1 MLRIISRSAAPRA
14 SIVRAV
20 QIRGMADQRIEK
32 AAKAAGKAKDS
43 SPKDP
48 SVISSAGAVGK
59 QFNPDGAIGGIAQEI
74 GGPFDKDGAIG
85 KQFDAA
91 KDGLAGQ
98 VEKAVDGPSRPASE
112 KK

>member
-1 MLRIISRSAAPRA
+1 
-14 SIVRAV
+14 
-20 QIRGMADQRIEK
+20 MADQRIEN
-32 AAKAAGKAKDS
+32 AAEAAGKAKDS
-43 SPKDP
+43 SPEKP
-48 SVISSAGAVGK
+48 SILSSGGAVGK
-59 QFNPDGAIGGIAQEI
+59 QFNPDGAIGGVAQEI